1 MININLLCSGILN
14 VGKNNIKPVKIIVNK
29 TKDKKISYFRLA
41 DGFKEAH
48 NTFLKCKI

>member
-14 VGKNNIKPVKIIVNK
+14 VGKNNIKPVKVRVSK
-29 TKDKKISYFRLA
+29 TNDKKITYFRLA

-48 NTFLKCKI
+48 DTFLKYKI